1 MLPVLSNTFS
11 FLDTGETMK
20 LLVFRQDFVGQRN
33 MCRSDMCDFQTEFIK
48 SSHTKLWKM
57 C

>member
-1 MLPVLSNTFS
+1 MLPVLSNTF
-11 FLDTGETMK
+11 LDIGENMK
-20 LLVFRQDFVGQRN
+20 LFVFRQDFVGQRH
-33 MCRSDMCDFQTEFIK
+33 MCRSEMCDFQTEFMK